1 MYILPFLYHKAFYSV
16 TVWNEHSLP
25 HHLILNTYHTIGNKL
40 PVCGIIT
47 LSFDKELLLYDNL
60 IPDLFGVPSNF
71 GGPTILET
79 AFEWIIFEPEGTV
92 EKFSDETGVPVVMV
106 EKYWKRLQLLAV
118 LDEEHRT
125 ISNIAKEW
133 LNRHPDG
140 NISSFSSDLGFY
152 GPDIKKLRSSPDNP
166 FALRNDEIDPAIIIK
181 WFEENPA
188 GTLNKCSKDT
198 GISLN
203 YIVRTYQ
210 SLGIKQRRELIAE
223 RNVQIREWI
232 NTHPAQTRK
241 EIASL
246 FNVTAKTV
254 GEIERKMKQN
264 HVSCPPV
271 EKPNKIKKFEST
283 ETDYIERIKGWI
295 ETHQPYGTKK
305 ACAKDTGINL
315 RTVCNLWEK
324 AGGDARQ
331 ACDVKSEAKILNI
344 VTGMANHPGARDID
358 CALALK
364 DSNVRAD
371 RLPTVRYLVSKI
383 AKWRTA
389 HPDGSQEE
397 CARDLNMSVRRVVN
411 MWPSATVW
419 MEQMM

>member
-1 MYILPFLYHKAFYSV
+1 M
-16 TVWNEHSLP
+16 
-25 HHLILNTYHTIGNKL
+25 
-40 PVCGIIT
+40 
-47 LSFDKELLLYDNL
+47 YDNL

-106 EKYWKRLQLLAV
+106 KKYWKRLQLLAV

-125 ISNIAKEW
+125 IGDIAKEW
-133 LNRHPDG
+133 LNRHPNG
-140 NISSFSSDLGFY
+140 NISSFSSDLGFSVS
-152 GPDIKKLRSSPDNP
+152 DIKKLRSSPDNP
-166 FALRNDEIDPAIIIK
+166 FALRKDGINPAIIK
-181 WFEENPA
+181 WFEENPE
-188 GTLNKCSKDT
+188 GTLNECSKDT

-203 YIVRTYQ
+203 YIARTYQ
-210 SLGIKQRRELIAE
+210 SLGIKKRRELIAE
-223 RNVQIREWI
+223 RNVQIQEWI
-232 NTHPAQTRK
+232 NTHPDQTRK

-271 EKPNKIKKFEST
+271 EKPNKIKKIEST
-283 ETDYIERIKGWI
+283 KTDYIERIKGWI
-295 ETHQPYGTKK
+295 ETHQPYGTKT

-315 RTVCNLWEK
+315 TTVCNLWNK
-324 AGGDARQ
+324 AGGEARQ
-331 ACDVKSEAKILNI
+331 AKDLKSEDRILTI
-344 VTGMANHPGARDID
+344 VTWMAKHPEASDID

-364 DSNVRAD
+364 DSNVRAN
-371 RLPTVRYLVSKI
+371 RLPTVRSRVSRI

-419 MEQMM
+419 MEHMM